1 LVEQRS
7 PKPQVA
13 GSSPASPAIF
23 FSEAGGEATRAARSR
38 RTERGHAM
46 NDKIRW
52 YKRFVNFLRDVKSE
66 IKKVTWPSRNEVT
79 STTIVVIAATIFF
92 GFYLF
97 FMDVIFSW
105 VISRIKS
112 LFG

>member
-1 LVEQRS
+1 
-7 PKPQVA
+7 
-13 GSSPASPAIF
+13 
-23 FSEAGGEATRAARSR
+23 
-38 RTERGHAM
+38 M

-52 YKRFVNFLRDVKSE
+52 TKKLGNFLRDVKAE
-66 IKKVTWPSRNEVT
+66 LKKVTWPSKNEVT
-79 STTIVVIAATIFF
+79 STTIVVIAATVFF

-105 VISRIKS
+105 VIGQIKN

>member
-1 LVEQRS
+1 
-7 PKPQVA
+7 
-13 GSSPASPAIF
+13 
-23 FSEAGGEATRAARSR
+23 
-38 RTERGHAM
+38 M

-52 YKRFVNFLRDVKSE
+52 TKRFVNFLRDVRSE
-66 IKKVTWPSRNEVT
+66 LKKVTWPSKNEVV

-105 VISRIKS
+105 VITQVKS
-112 LFG
+112 IFG

>member
-1 LVEQRS
+1 
-7 PKPQVA
+7 
-13 GSSPASPAIF
+13 
-23 FSEAGGEATRAARSR
+23 
-38 RTERGHAM
+38 M

-52 YKRFVNFLRDVKSE
+52 YKRFGNFLSDVRAE
-66 IKKVTWPSRNEVT
+66 LKKVTWPSKNEVV

-105 VISRIKS
+105 VISQVKN

>member
-1 LVEQRS
+1 
-7 PKPQVA
+7 
-13 GSSPASPAIF
+13 
-23 FSEAGGEATRAARSR
+23 
-38 RTERGHAM
+38 M

-52 YKRFVNFLRDVKSE
+52 YKRLGNFFRDVRSE
-66 IKKVTWPSRNEVT
+66 LKKVTWPSKNEVV
-79 STTIVVIAATIFF
+79 STTIVVIAATAFF

-105 VISRIKS
+105 VITQVKS